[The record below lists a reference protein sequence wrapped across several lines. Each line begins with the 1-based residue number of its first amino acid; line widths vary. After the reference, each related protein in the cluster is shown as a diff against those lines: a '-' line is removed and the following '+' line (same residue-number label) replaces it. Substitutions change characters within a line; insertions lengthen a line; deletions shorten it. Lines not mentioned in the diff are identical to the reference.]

1 MVLFELLFV
10 RSKDGEG
17 KCDSVIYL
25 QRVLIFDDFMEGY
38 EDFVYDEIFLEKIS
52 EEFRDFILEKL
63 VYNRIEV
70 ENFKLFLVE
79 NYVSMDL
86 LCWMDI
92 EYFRRMLQIDEKK
105 RDEKVKEIK
114 NKYLNKKYF
123 FGFNSFVGK
132 EG

>member
-10 RSKDGEG
+10 RNKDGES

>member
-1 MVLFELLFV
+1 
-10 RSKDGEG
+10 
-17 KCDSVIYL
+17 
-25 QRVLIFDDFMEGY
+25 MEGY

>member
-10 RSKDGEG
+10 RNKDGEG
-17 KCDSVIYL
+17 KWDSVIYL

-92 EYFRRMLQIDEKK
+92 EYFRCMLQIDEKK

>member
-10 RSKDGEG
+10 RNKDGEG
-17 KCDSVIYL
+17 KCDLVIYL

>member
-1 MVLFELLFV
+1 
-10 RSKDGEG
+10 
-17 KCDSVIYL
+17 
-25 QRVLIFDDFMEGY
+25 
-38 EDFVYDEIFLEKIS
+38 
-52 EEFRDFILEKL
+52 
-63 VYNRIEV
+63 
-70 ENFKLFLVE
+70 
-79 NYVSMDL
+79 MDL

>member
-10 RSKDGEG
+10 RNKDGEG
-17 KCDSVIYL
+17 KCDLVIYL

-92 EYFRRMLQIDEKK
+92 EYFRCMLQIDEKK

>member
-10 RSKDGEG
+10 RNKDGEG
-17 KCDSVIYL
+17 KWDLVIYL

>member
-10 RSKDGEG
+10 RNKDGEV